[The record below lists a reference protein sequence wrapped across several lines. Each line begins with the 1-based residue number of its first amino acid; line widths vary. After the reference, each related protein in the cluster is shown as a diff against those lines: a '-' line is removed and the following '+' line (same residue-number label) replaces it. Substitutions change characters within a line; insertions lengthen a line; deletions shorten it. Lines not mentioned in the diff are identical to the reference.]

1 MEIRR
6 GRSAGSIRTE
16 GGLLPSDL
24 LEKIR
29 AADPDVPGLK
39 DTDFGL
45 PAGDRAREAT
55 TRSWN
60 RLVGSWAA
68 LEAVRVG
75 AEASDPL
82 VGPTRDRFLL
92 PLFEELGFGRL
103 SVARA
108 VEIEGT
114 SYPISH
120 SWDGRV
126 PVHLVGYGVELDSRT
141 KGVRGAAGAAPH
153 ALVQE
158 YLNRADDALWGV
170 VSNGRTLRLLR
181 DSTSLTRQAYV
192 EFDLEAIF
200 EGELYADFALLWS
213 VLHRSRFE
221 GDNPADCLLERWTKK
236 AADDGTR
243 ALDKLRGGVEKAI
256 ETLGAGFLATKGNAA
271 LVDALRSG
279 ELDSQDYYRELLRL
293 VYRLIFLFTAEDRRD
308 EDTGRELL
316 LDPAAPEE
324 AAERY
329 RRFYSTVR
337 LRSFAGRRRGSR
349 HPDLWVSLR
358 RVVAAL
364 GSDGAPSLALPALG
378 SFLFGPGACRHLDA
392 SELTNEALLDAVRAL
407 ATVEEDRR
415 LRLVDYRN
423 LGAEELGGIYEGL
436 LELHPRIELDANPP
450 RFALGTAAGN
460 ERKSTGSYYTPTSL
474 ISCLL
479 DSALDPVVDEAVRG
493 KSGPDAEA
501 AILGLSVVD
510 PAAGSGHFLIAAAH
524 RLAKRLAAVRSGEG
538 EPPPA
543 QVRHAL
549 RDVIARCIYAVDIN
563 PMAVELCKV
572 SLWLEALE
580 PGKPLSF
587 LDAHVKCGNSLLGT
601 TPGLVAGG
609 IPDAAYMPIAD
620 DDRAVAR
627 AWREANRRERAGQQ
641 SMFEA
646 ALHLPVDA
654 LAADARAI
662 DALPDDTPDALG
674 VKARSHALAERSAD
688 RRRSKAALDAWC
700 AAFVAPKVAGAPEIT
715 TATVRA
721 LGTDPGRAPRPVLDL
736 VAATAAEYSFF
747 HWPLEFPAVFER
759 GGFDVVLGNPPW
771 ERVKLQEKEFFA
783 GRSPA
788 MAGARNAAERKRMIA
803 ELETADPPLWREFQG
818 ALRRSDGESHLL
830 RNSERYPL
838 AGRGDIN
845 LYAVFAEGMRQAV
858 GPTGRFGAVL
868 PTGIVTDDTTKLYF
882 RDVVATRSLVSLFDF
897 ENKGIFP
904 EVHSSYKFCLFTA
917 GSGVRPIADSAEFV
931 FFAHGTDDLAD
942 PDRRLTLSPEDI
954 ELLNPNTRT
963 CPIFRS
969 RADAEL
975 TKAIYRRVPVLV
987 REPRDGQPEENP
999 WGVRLSS
1006 MFHMSNDSHL
1016 FRTRAQLEAAG
1027 WALEG
1032 NVFRRGGEAYLP
1044 LYEAKMIWQFDHR
1057 YGDFL
1062 DRSDDSGNTQLPPV
1076 SDADH
1081 EDPSFVPV
1089 GRHWIPASEV
1099 DARLSGRSSRNWFL
1113 GFRDITN
1120 ASNERTVIA
1129 AVIPRVAVANNL
1141 PLILTETGPIETGGL
1156 LANLNSLACDF
1167 FARQKVA
1174 GMHLNF
1180 YLLEQLPVLAPSA
1193 YLEPCPWAP
1202 HLTLG
1207 EWIRPCVVELTFT
1220 STDLGSFARD
1230 MGWSGS
1236 PFRWTGARREILR
1249 AELDAALFRL
1259 YLPATPD
1266 GDWRPARVAEG
1277 AIRDE
1282 TDEELAALRF
1292 HFPTP
1297 RHAVEHIL
1305 DSFPIVRRKDEDAH
1319 GEYRTKRVILEIYD
1333 AMQEATRTS
1342 VPYQTSLD
1350 PPPGDPRAAHPPD
1363 PGEPPGRWVPWD
1375 DVLARSAGA
1384 VRGSLP
1390 QPASTRE
1397 AAPRHSAPLSE
1408 IRSSRSSSASLP
1420 LGLGI
1425 ASAPDGG
1432 TWLPETSVEPTSL
1445 VIGSRVRHRTF
1456 GTGTVLSI
1464 EMRGRAAQLLVRF
1477 DEAGEKWIA
1486 FGYGL
1491 LEFLM

>member
-6 GRSAGSIRTE
+6 SRAAGSIRTE

-39 DTDFGL
+39 EADFGL
-45 PAGDRAREAT
+45 PAGERAREAT

-75 AEASDPL
+75 ADGNDLL
-82 VGPTRDRFLL
+82 VGPTRDRFLV

-103 SVARA
+103 PVARA
-108 VEIEGT
+108 VEMEGT

-126 PVHLVGYGVELDSRT
+126 PVHLVGYGVELDTRT

-158 YLNRADDALWGV
+158 YLNRADEALWGV

-181 DSTSLTRQAYV
+181 DSTSLTRQAYL

-221 GDNPADCLLERWTKK
+221 GERPADCLLERWTKK

-256 ETLGAGFLATKGNAA
+256 ETLGAGFLATKGNGA
-271 LVDALRSG
+271 LVEALRSG
-279 ELDSQDYYRELLRL
+279 EFDSQDYYRELLRL

-308 EDTGRELL
+308 EETGRELL
-316 LDPAAPEE
+316 LDPNAREE

-329 RRFYSTVR
+329 RRFYSTAR
-337 LRSFAGRRRGSR
+337 LRSFASRRRGSR
-349 HPDLWVSLR
+349 HPDLWVGLR

-364 GSDGAPSLALPALG
+364 GSVGAPTLALPALG
-378 SFLFGPGACRHLDA
+378 SFLFGSTACPHLDA

-407 ATVEEDRR
+407 ATIEEDRR

-436 LELHPRIELDANPP
+436 LALHPRIELDANPP
-450 RFALGTAAGN
+450 RFSLGTAAGN
-460 ERKSTGSYYTPTSL
+460 ERKSTGSYYTPSSL

-479 DSALDPVVDEAVRG
+479 DSALDPVADEAVKG
-493 KSGPDAEA
+493 KSGPEAEA
-501 AILGLSVVD
+501 ALLGLAVVD

-524 RLAKRLAAVRSGEG
+524 RLAKRLATIRSGEG

-549 RDVIARCIYAVDIN
+549 RDVIAHCIYAVDVN

-587 LDAHVKCGNSLLGT
+587 LDAHIKCGNSLLGA
-601 TPGLVAGG
+601 TPDLAAAG
-609 IPDAAYMPIAD
+609 IPDAAYEAITGD
-620 DDRAVAR
+620 DKAVAR
-627 AWREANRRERAGQQ
+627 DWRRINSGERAGQY
-641 SMFEA
+641 SLFGA
-646 ALHLPVDA
+646 GVADPVGP
-654 LAADARAI
+654 LAAEARALEN
-662 DALPDDTPDALG
+662 LPEDSAAS
-674 VKARSHALAERSAD
+674 VAAKAARHEAYQRSSVRQRAIT
-688 RRRSKAALDAWC
+688 ALDAWC
-700 AAFVAPKVAGAPEIT
+700 AAFVVAKAHGAPAVT
-715 TATVRA
+715 TATVRSIGSGNA
-721 LGTDPGRAPRPVLDL
+721 GVFGATRGL
-736 VAATAAEYSFF
+736 VERSAAEYAFF
-747 HWPLEFPAVFER
+747 HWPLEFPTVFER
-759 GGFDVVLGNPPW
+759 GGFDVVIGNPPW
-771 ERVKLQEKEFFA
+771 DQIQLDPQEWFAERAPEVAASATSAKRATLIARIERSDPALWSSYQAALRQNEAIQHFVHASGRYELTARGRLNSAPLFAELAISLTSSSGRCGVVVPTGVATDSFTQAFFA
-783 GRSPA
+783 
-788 MAGARNAAERKRMIA
+788 E
-803 ELETADPPLWREFQG
+803 
-818 ALRRSDGESHLL
+818 
-830 RNSERYPL
+830 
-838 AGRGDIN
+838 
-845 LYAVFAEGMRQAV
+845 
-858 GPTGRFGAVL
+858 
-868 PTGIVTDDTTKLYF
+868 
-882 RDVVATRSLVSLFDF
+882 LVSARRLVSVFDF
-897 ENKGIFP
+897 ENRRGLFP
-904 EVHSSYKFCLFTA
+904 GVHRMYRFMIL
-917 GSGVRPIADSAEFV
+917 IAAAPGHGPDQAQ
-931 FFAHGTDDLAD
+931 FAFYLLDPQDLQDAD
-942 PDRRLTLSPEDI
+942 RCFPLSPADLRLI
-954 ELLNPNTRT
+954 NPNTLT

-969 RADAEL
+969 AREAEL
-975 TKAIYRRVPVLV
+975 ARKAYANVPVLHADQSA
-987 REPRDGQPEENP
+987 PDDGATWDYQ
-999 WGVRLSS
+999 GLL
-1006 MFHMSNDSHL
+1006 MFMTNTASHL
-1016 FRTRAQLEAAG
+1016 FRSRQE
-1027 WALEG
+1027 LEG
-1032 NVFRRGGEAYLP
+1032 AGGVLDGNTVMLASERFLP
-1044 LYEAKMIWQFDHR
+1044 LYEGKMIWQFDHR
-1057 YGDFL
+1057 YGNFR

-1089 GRHWIPASEV
+1089 GRHWIPTSEV
-1099 DARLSGRSSRNWFL
+1099 DARLSGRSSCNWFL

-1141 PLILTETGPIETGGL
+1141 PLILTETGPIEIGGL

-1207 EWIRPCVVELTFT
+1207 EWIRPYVVELTYT
-1220 STDLGSFARD
+1220 STDLRSFARD

-1249 AELDAALFRL
+1249 AEIDAAFFHL
-1259 YLPATPD
+1259 YSL
-1266 GDWRPARVAEG
+1266 E
-1277 AIRDE
+1277 RDDLVYVLE
-1282 TDEELAALRF
+1282 T
-1292 HFPTP
+1292 
-1297 RHAVEHIL
+1297 
-1305 DSFPIVRRKDEDAH
+1305 FPIVRGKDLARY
-1319 GEYRTKRVILEIYD
+1319 GTYRTRDLILDVYD
-1333 AMQEATRTS
+1333 AMAAATPDRPFGS
-1342 VPYQTSLD
+1342 RLD
-1350 PPPGDPRAAHPPD
+1350 PPPGDPQAAHPPRQGEE
-1363 PGEPPGRWVPWD
+1363 PGYWVPWSE
-1375 DVLARSAGA
+1375 VLARAPRSAPA
-1384 VRGSLP
+1384 TRSVRAAAAPAAKPTPTTPVPAIPEPAPSLFAADP
-1390 QPASTRE
+1390 TSAWQPE
-1397 AAPRHSAPLSE
+1397 AAFAPSE
-1408 IRSSRSSSASLP
+1408 IVMGA
-1420 LGLGI
+1420 
-1425 ASAPDGG
+1425 
-1432 TWLPETSVEPTSL
+1432 
-1445 VIGSRVRHRTF
+1445 RVRHRAK
-1456 GTGTVLSI
+1456 GEGTVLSVRPSAKSI
-1464 EMRGRAAQLLVRF
+1464 EVLIRF
-1477 DEAGEKWIA
+1477 DATGEAWIA
-1486 FGYGL
+1486 FGYGV
-1491 LEFLM
+1491 LEFQQ